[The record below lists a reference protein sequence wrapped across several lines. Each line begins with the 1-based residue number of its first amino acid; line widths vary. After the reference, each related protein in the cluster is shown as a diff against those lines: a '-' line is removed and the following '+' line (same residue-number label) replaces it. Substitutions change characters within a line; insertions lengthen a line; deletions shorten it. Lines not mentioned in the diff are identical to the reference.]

1 MRDYTA
7 PRNTDTKLKEDGTK
21 MCMCCRQVLDATM
34 FFKNRS
40 KVDGLD
46 GYCKKCRKH
55 ANMKSRANKE

>member
-1 MRDYTA
+1 
-7 PRNTDTKLKEDGTK
+7 
-21 MCMCCRQVLDATM
+21 MCMCCRTVLDASE

-55 ANMKSRANKE
+55 ANMKSRANKN